1 MCSVRMSRIR
11 VWVRMVM
18 QAASMALHGR
28 RGPPTVQMA
37 PYRSSKVVPAG
48 KHILDTQSTVKQGR
62 RTGMIT
68 VSHLGLSCALLSF
81 PGALLSCALLSFPGA
96 LLSFPGA
103 LLSCA
108 GVPLSCSCLAVIFW
122 CAAVMFVSRCHVLV
136 CRSFRTPLLQARIVL
151 VSGSFSD
158 SLSVSL
164 LILFAAVFDTA
175 ISTGEWS
182 I

>member
-1 MCSVRMSRIR
+1 
-11 VWVRMVM
+11 MVM

-62 RTGMIT
+62 RAGMIT
-68 VSHLGLSCALLSF
+68 MSHLGLSCALLSF
-81 PGALLSCALLSFPGA
+81 PGALLSCAGV
-96 LLSFPGA
+96 

-108 GVPLSCSCLAVIFW
+108 GVPLFLHSSVAGSYCSSLWLILTLSLSPC
-122 CAAVMFVSRCHVLV
+122 
-136 CRSFRTPLLQARIVL
+136 
-151 VSGSFSD
+151 SFSD
-158 SLSVSL
+158 SLSVYL
-164 LILFAAVFDTA
+164 LSLFAAVSDTA

>member
-1 MCSVRMSRIR
+1 
-11 VWVRMVM
+11 M
-18 QAASMALHGR
+18 QAASMALH
-28 RGPPTVQMA
+28 VQMA

-48 KHILDTQSTVKQGR
+48 KHILDTHSTVKQGR
-62 RTGMIT
+62 RAGMIT

-81 PGALLSCALLSFPGA
+81 PGALLSCA

-136 CRSFRTPLLQARIVL
+136 CRSFHTPLLQARIVL

>member
-1 MCSVRMSRIR
+1 
-11 VWVRMVM
+11 MVM

-62 RTGMIT
+62 RAGMIT

-81 PGALLSCALLSFPGA
+81 PGALLSCAGA

-108 GVPLSCSCLAVIFW
+108 GVLLSCAGV
-122 CAAVMFVSRCHVLV
+122 
-136 CRSFRTPLLQARIVL
+136 PLFLHSSVAGSYCSSLWLIL
-151 VSGSFSD
+151 TLSLSPCSFSD
-158 SLSVSL
+158 SLSVYL
-164 LILFAAVFDTA
+164 LSLFAAVSDTA

>member
-1 MCSVRMSRIR
+1 
-11 VWVRMVM
+11 MVM

-62 RTGMIT
+62 RAGMIT

-81 PGALLSCALLSFPGA
+81 PGALLSCAGVLLSFLGALLSCAGVLLSFPC
-96 LLSFPGA
+96 A

-108 GVPLSCSCLAVIFW
+108 GVPLSCAGALLSCAGVLLSFSGVLLS
-122 CAAVMFVSRCHVLV
+122 CAGVPLFLHSSV
-136 CRSFRTPLLQARIVL
+136 CRLVL
-151 VSGSFSD
+151 F
-158 SLSVSL
+158 
-164 LILFAAVFDTA
+164 
-175 ISTGEWS
+175 
-182 I
+182 